1 MNLSRNAGGTVTTC
15 AQAWAA
21 LCTST
26 EERMLPTMIFAGAA
40 QAGRAAAL
48 IRDAAGEDADVG
60 RACLGAQHRLPVGE
74 AGRQVDP
81 YPLPLQPSH
90 DAPAGP
96 PVLGDH
102 RYLHHDGRR

>member
-26 EERMLPTMIFAGAA
+26 ADRMLPTMIFAGEPQRSSHSRTARTRPGA
-40 QAGRAAAL
+40 SPPLARDTAGKDAHVRRA
-48 IRDAAGEDADVG
+48 G
-60 RACLGAQHRLPVGE
+60 LGAQHRLAVGE

-81 YPLPLQPSH
+81 DPLALQP
-90 DAPAGP
+90 A
-96 PVLGDH
+96 
-102 RYLHHDGRR
+102 